1 MKKRRCFLFRSLRTA
16 VTRKVVPRFRCS
28 LHRIYTYKTCY
39 DQCCFSKLLVSQCL
53 MPSLTGNKSDS
64 TDVLNNWTCVRCT
77 FIPVELRS
85 KSLASTWFTLT
96 WIKNIKH
103 LLSWNQGQTVT
114 VQWSQT
120 DSSNK
125 RGKELTSNFQEG
137 RSNNKTASPRAKV
150 VGGESNTQSSP
161 LTRESSTT
169 SQSPRAIEYESSR
182 VNEE

>member
-85 KSLASTWFTLT
+85 KSLASTGLIFSDLKFQPLCSEIATVEVVIPRGLEQKLPLATT
-96 WIKNIKH
+96 WSLYQADIYLI
-103 LLSWNQGQTVT
+103 
-114 VQWSQT
+114 
-120 DSSNK
+120 
-125 RGKELTSNFQEG
+125 
-137 RSNNKTASPRAKV
+137 
-150 VGGESNTQSSP
+150 
-161 LTRESSTT
+161 
-169 SQSPRAIEYESSR
+169 
-182 VNEE
+182 